1 MKNFSFKMSSK
12 GLTLCLIC
20 VIALSGCGKKVQNAT
35 VIIRKDS
42 VKTDL
47 PLDDSINFTNVDTVF
62 GHFRGKG
69 LDTLLFE
76 HRDSMSW
83 RLYSLTGRLAP
94 LEIDCAYMLYV
105 VYEGDLD
112 GNGTDELGIRREQ
125 EMGNWQD
132 YNVYTYRNGEWMYLI
147 PSVVLYWSHFYKD
160 LNLGQDVVKPAN
172 KKGYVQVHYSWFDD
186 DVFLSDTIVKICPI
200 PVNSCDSI
208 PYITKKGHKKV

>member
-1 MKNFSFKMSSK
+1 MKNFSFNMWSK
-12 GLTLCLIC
+12 GLALLLMC
-20 VIALSGCGKKVQNAT
+20 VIALAGCHHKVQNTTYDSKGDSAQ
-35 VIIRKDS
+35 VELIQLSDS
-42 VKTDL
+42 VRY
-47 PLDDSINFTNVDTVF
+47 TNIDTVF
-62 GHFRGKG
+62 GSFRGKG

-132 YNVYTYRNGEWMYLI
+132 YNVYTYRNGEWMYII

-186 DVFLSDTIVKICPI
+186 NVFLSDTIVKICPI
-200 PVNSCDSI
+200 PVNSYDSI
-208 PYITKKGHKKV
+208 PYITRKRS

>member
-1 MKNFSFKMSSK
+1 MNNYSFRMWSK
-12 GLTLCLIC
+12 GFALYC
-20 VIALSGCGKKVQNAT
+20 VCVMALSGCRNKTQNAT
-35 VIIRKDS
+35 ENTRKDS
-42 VKTDL
+42 VLTDVI
-47 PLDDSINFTNVDTVF
+47 LDDSVRYINVDTIF
-62 GHFRGKG
+62 GSFRGKG

-83 RLYSLTGRLAP
+83 RLYSLSSRLAP
-94 LEIDCAYMLYV
+94 LDIDCAYMLYV
-105 VYEGDLD
+105 VPEGDLD

-125 EMGNWQD
+125 EEGNWQD

-160 LNLGQDVVKPAN
+160 LNLGQNVVKPAN

-208 PYITKKGHKKV
+208 PYITRKRS

>member
-1 MKNFSFKMSSK
+1 MKNYSFKMWSK
-12 GLTLCLIC
+12 GLALCFMCLIT
-20 VIALSGCGKKVQNAT
+20 LYGCQNKTKNAT
-35 VIIRKDS
+35 EVFYRYSVLTDTIEASDS
-42 VKTDL
+42 DHYAN
-47 PLDDSINFTNVDTVF
+47 IDTVF

-76 HRDSMSW
+76 HRDSMPW
-83 RLYSLTGRLAP
+83 RLYSLSGRLAP
-94 LEIDCAYMLYV
+94 LDIDCAYMLYV
-105 VYEGDLD
+105 VCEGDLD

-125 EMGNWQD
+125 KMGNWQD

-160 LNLGQDVVKPAN
+160 LNLGQNVVKPAN

-208 PYITKKGHKKV
+208 PYITRKKS